1 MRVAAVQ
8 LNSTNDKD
16 RNLETAR
23 RLVRE
28 AAAAGAELVALP
40 EKWNLLAPPA
50 ELEAGAEE
58 LDGGVSTEAARGWAR
73 EHGIHVLAGS
83 IGERVAG
90 ADRLFN
96 TSALIDPSGGLI
108 AVYRKIHMFDV
119 EVGGVTYRESEAE
132 QPGDEI
138 VTAAAGAVEVGLTV
152 CYDLRFPELYR
163 ILAVRGARLITVP
176 SAFTLATGRDHWEV
190 LLRARAIENQA
201 FVLAPNQVG
210 GGPAPLRVLRP
221 FDDRRSMGGRARPGR
236 RPRGGDR
243 RRLGSR
249 APDGDP
255 GVAAVAGQ
263 PAPRG
268 LPLARPVGRRL
279 VMAKAPPVDR
289 RRQILDAAIRV
300 FARQGFHACRVSDI
314 AREAGVAYGLV
325 YHYFNSK
332 DQVLNELFV
341 ERWSL
346 LLAAI
351 EEVDS
356 RPIPPREKLDA
367 VAGFIIDSY
376 RHDPELMKVI
386 IVEVTRAANS
396 FGRTP
401 PPGDQPGLRPDREDR
416 PRRAG
421 GRRFPRRRRS
431 DVRVD
436 VVLRRDRAAAL
447 RLGVRA
453 DPRRRAGLRAR
464 PCDGR
469 GHDLRRAREGRFER
483 RHLTARAG
491 WFTARVAPGR
501 RRTHSM
507 NNEIVKRLMWT
518 GLVAGV
524 GALAS
529 VVSMRISTLIWQRVF
544 GEDPPE

>member
-138 VTAAAGAVEVGLTV
+138 VTAAAGAVELGLTV

-210 GGPAPLRVLRP
+210 EAPPHYVSYG
-221 FDDRRSMGGRARPGR
+221 RSMIVDPWGVVLAQAA
-236 RPRGGDR
+236 DR
-243 RRLGSR
+243 E
-249 APDGDP
+249 
-255 GVAAVAGQ
+255 GVIVAD
-263 PAPRG
+263 
-268 LPLARPVGRRL
+268 LDLE
-279 VMAKAPPVDR
+279 
-289 RRQILDAAIRV
+289 RQAAIRESLPSL
-300 FARQGFHACRVSDI
+300 ANRRP
-314 AREAGVAYGLV
+314 EAY
-325 YHYFNSK
+325 
-332 DQVLNELFV
+332 
-341 ERWSL
+341 RW
-346 LLAAI
+346 
-351 EEVDS
+351 
-356 RPIPPREKLDA
+356 
-367 VAGFIIDSY
+367 
-376 RHDPELMKVI
+376 
-386 IVEVTRAANS
+386 
-396 FGRTP
+396 
-401 PPGDQPGLRPDREDR
+401 PDL
-416 PRRAG
+416 
-421 GRRFPRRRRS
+421 S
-431 DVRVD
+431 
-436 VVLRRDRAAAL
+436 
-447 RLGVRA
+447 
-453 DPRRRAGLRAR
+453 
-464 PCDGR
+464 
-469 GHDLRRAREGRFER
+469 
-483 RHLTARAG
+483 
-491 WFTARVAPGR
+491 
-501 RRTHSM
+501 
-507 NNEIVKRLMWT
+507 
-518 GLVAGV
+518 GV
-524 GALAS
+524 GS
-529 VVSMRISTLIWQRVF
+529 
-544 GEDPPE
+544 

>member
-210 GGPAPLRVLRP
+210 E
-221 FDDRRSMGGRARPGR
+221 
-236 RPRGGDR
+236 
-243 RRLGSR
+243 
-249 APDGDP
+249 
-255 GVAAVAGQ
+255 
-263 PAPRG
+263 
-268 LPLARPVGRRL
+268 
-279 VMAKAPPVDR
+279 APP
-289 RRQILDAAIRV
+289 AT
-300 FARQGFHACRVSDI
+300 C
-314 AREAGVAYGLV
+314 
-325 YHYFNSK
+325 
-332 DQVLNELFV
+332 
-341 ERWSL
+341 
-346 LLAAI
+346 
-351 EEVDS
+351 
-356 RPIPPREKLDA
+356 PTA
-367 VAGFIIDSY
+367 V
-376 RHDPELMKVI
+376 R
-386 IVEVTRAANS
+386 
-396 FGRTP
+396 
-401 PPGDQPGLRPDREDR
+401 
-416 PRRAG
+416 
-421 GRRFPRRRRS
+421 
-431 DVRVD
+431 
-436 VVLRRDRAAAL
+436 
-447 RLGVRA
+447 
-453 DPRRRAGLRAR
+453 
-464 PCDGR
+464 
-469 GHDLRRAREGRFER
+469 
-483 RHLTARAG
+483 
-491 WFTARVAPGR
+491 
-501 RRTHSM
+501 
-507 NNEIVKRLMWT
+507 
-518 GLVAGV
+518 
-524 GALAS
+524 
-529 VVSMRISTLIWQRVF
+529 
-544 GEDPPE
+544 